1 MGILMLY
8 YEQLKQFND
17 ELLKLLYN
25 AATLEMLCRKEKI
38 ILPNQNEK
46 YNITKEDIL
55 EISKSFPITFSLN
68 ALLTEAK

>member
-55 EISKSFPITFSLN
+55 EISKRFPITFSLN